1 MSFGSTFERP
11 MSPHASMN
19 FEIKAYKAPQGLVFL
34 RYEAVDADAASRR
47 AESEGYRVLSVK
59 SKSLVSFSGQR
70 YRFPLALFSQE
81 LLSLIEAGLPLLESI
96 ETLAHKE
103 QNPLAKEVY
112 VGLMRMLREGR
123 PLSQAM
129 QEYAGSF
136 PPLYVATV
144 RASEHTGDLQQA
156 LGRYLA
162 YQNQVDIVRKK
173 VLSAAIYPTLLM
185 GVGML
190 VVLFLMVYV
199 VPRFS
204 KVYEDV
210 GGDLPLLSRM
220 LMGWG
225 RFFEEYTG
233 AIVLAAALLLFALG
247 HALTRNSVRDW
258 FVRKVWQIPSV
269 GERLRL
275 YQLARL
281 YRTLGMLLNGGIPL
295 VTALDM
301 VSGLLSQASMQAN
314 LRNARQQISQGQ
326 PVSESM
332 ERCHLTTE
340 VAYRMLR
347 VGERSGNLG
356 EMTERVAKFYD
367 EETARWVDWFTRLFE
382 PILMIFIGFVI
393 GGIVL
398 LMYLPVFELA
408 GSIQ

>member
-1 MSFGSTFERP
+1 
-11 MSPHASMN
+11 MN
-19 FEIKAYKAPQGLVFL
+19 FEIKAYKAPLGVVFL
-34 RYEAVDADAASRR
+34 QYEAATEEVALHR
-47 AESEGYRVLSVK
+47 AESEGYRVVSVK
-59 SKSLVSFSGQR
+59 SKSFLFSLSQQH
-70 YRFPLALFSQE
+70 RFPLVLFSQE
-81 LLSLIEAGLPLLESI
+81 LLSLVEAGLPLLESI

-103 QNPLAKEVY
+103 KNPLAREIY
-112 VGLMRMLREGR
+112 IGLMRMLREGR

-136 PPLYVATV
+136 PPLYVATI
-144 RASEHTGDLQQA
+144 RASEQTGDLQQA

-162 YQNQVDIVRKK
+162 YQNQIDIVRKK

-185 GVGML
+185 GVGLL
-190 VVLFLMVYV
+190 VVMFLMVYV

-204 KVYEDV
+204 KVYEDM
-210 GGDLPLLSRM
+210 GGDLPLLSRL

-225 RFFEEYTG
+225 QFFEAYTG
-233 AIVLAAALLLFALG
+233 AIVLGAILLLFALG
-247 HALTRNSVRDW
+247 YALARGTVRDW
-258 FVRKVWQIPSV
+258 LQRKVWQIPSV

-295 VTALDM
+295 VAALDM
-301 VSGLLSQASMQAN
+301 VSGLLSQPSMQAN
-314 LRNARQQISQGQ
+314 LRNARQQISEGQ

-356 EMTERVAKFYD
+356 EMTERVARFYD
-367 EETARWVDWFTRLFE
+367 EETARWVEWFTKLFE

-408 GSIQ
+408 GSIR

>member
-1 MSFGSTFERP
+1 
-11 MSPHASMN
+11 
-19 FEIKAYKAPQGLVFL
+19 
-34 RYEAVDADAASRR
+34 
-47 AESEGYRVLSVK
+47 
-59 SKSLVSFSGQR
+59 
-70 YRFPLALFSQE
+70 
-81 LLSLIEAGLPLLESI
+81 
-96 ETLAHKE
+96 
-103 QNPLAKEVY
+103 
-112 VGLMRMLREGR
+112 
-123 PLSQAM
+123 
-129 QEYAGSF
+129 
-136 PPLYVATV
+136 
-144 RASEHTGDLQQA
+144 
-156 LGRYLA
+156 
-162 YQNQVDIVRKK
+162 
-173 VLSAAIYPTLLM
+173 
-185 GVGML
+185 
-190 VVLFLMVYV
+190 MVYV

-204 KVYEDV
+204 RVYDDM

-225 RFFEEYTG
+225 RFFEAYTG
-233 AIVLAAALLLFALG
+233 AIVLAAALLLFALV
-247 HALTRNSVRDW
+247 HALMRNSVRDW
-258 FVRKVWQIPSV
+258 LVRKVWQIPSV

-301 VSGLLSQASMQAN
+301 VSGLLSQPSMQAN

-356 EMTERVAKFYD
+356 EMTERVAKFYE
-367 EETARWVDWFTRLFE
+367 EETARWVDWFTKLFE

>member
-1 MSFGSTFERP
+1 
-11 MSPHASMN
+11 MN
-19 FEIKAYKAPQGLVFL
+19 FEIKAYRFPQGLAYL
-34 RYEAVDADAASRR
+34 QYEAANAEEASRR
-47 AESEGYRVLSVK
+47 AESDGYRVVSVK
-59 SKSLVSFSGQR
+59 TKSFVTPFGQR
-70 YRFPLALFSQE
+70 QHFPLALFSQE

-129 QEYAGSF
+129 QKYAGSF
-136 PPLYVATV
+136 PPLYVATI

-156 LGRYLA
+156 LRRYLA
-162 YQNQVDIVRKK
+162 YQNQVDVVRKT
-173 VLSAAIYPTLLM
+173 VLSAVIYPSLLM
-185 GVGML
+185 GVGLL
-190 VVLFLMVYV
+190 VILFLMVYV

-210 GGDLPLLSRM
+210 GGDLPLLSQM

-225 RFFEEYTG
+225 QFFEAYTG
-233 AIVLAAALLLFALG
+233 AIVLSTAVLFFAVGNALM
-247 HALTRNSVRDW
+247 RSSVRDW
-258 FVRKVWQIPSV
+258 LQRKIWQIPSV

-281 YRTLGMLLNGGIPL
+281 YRTVGMLLNAGIPL

-301 VSGLLSQASMQAN
+301 VSGLLSQPSMQAN
-314 LRNARQQISQGQ
+314 LRNARQQISEGQ
-326 PVSESM
+326 SVSESM
-332 ERCHLTTE
+332 ARYHLTTE

-347 VGERSGNLG
+347 VGERSGNLE
-356 EMTERVAKFYD
+356 EMTERIAKFYD
-367 EETARWVDWFTRLFE
+367 EDTARWLEWFTKLFE
-382 PILMIFIGFVI
+382 PILMIFIGFAI

>member
-1 MSFGSTFERP
+1 
-11 MSPHASMN
+11 MN

-34 RYEAVDADAASRR
+34 QYEAANKDEALRR
-47 AESEGYRVLSVK
+47 AESEGYRV
-59 SKSLVSFSGQR
+59 VSFKTRSFFSSFKPR
-70 YRFPLALFSQE
+70 IRFPLALFSQE

-96 ETLAHKE
+96 EALAHKE
-103 QNPLAKEVY
+103 KNPLAKEVY
-112 VGLMRMLREGR
+112 AGLVRMLREGR

-129 QEYAGSF
+129 QKYAGSF
-136 PPLYVATV
+136 PPLYVATI

-156 LGRYLA
+156 LSRYLA
-162 YQNQVDIVRKK
+162 YQNQVDVVRKK
-173 VLSAAIYPTLLM
+173 VLSAAIYPALLI
-185 GVGML
+185 GVGFL
-190 VVLFLMVYV
+190 VILFLMVYV

-204 KVYEDV
+204 KVYEDM

-225 RFFEEYTG
+225 QFFEAYTG
-233 AIVLAAALLLFALG
+233 AIVLGTALLLFVLG
-247 HALTRNSVRDW
+247 HVLTRSSVRDW
-258 FVRKVWQIPSV
+258 LQRKVWEIPSV

-281 YRTLGMLLNGGIPL
+281 YRTVGMLLNGGIPL
-295 VTALDM
+295 ITALDM
-301 VSGLLSQASMQAN
+301 VSGLLTQPSMQAN
-314 LRNARQQISQGQ
+314 LRNARQQISEGQ

-367 EETARWVDWFTRLFE
+367 EETARWVEWFTKLFE

>member
-1 MSFGSTFERP
+1 
-11 MSPHASMN
+11 MN
-19 FEIKAYKAPQGLVFL
+19 YEIKAYKAPKGIVLLQ
-34 RYEAVDADAASRR
+34 YEAANVDEALGR
-47 AESEGYRVLSVK
+47 AESEGYRV
-59 SKSLVSFSGQR
+59 VSFTTKSFNFTFTKR
-70 YRFPLALFSQE
+70 FRFPLELFSQE

-96 ETLAHKE
+96 ETLAQKE
-103 QNPLAKEVY
+103 KNPQAKEIY

-136 PPLYVATV
+136 PALYVATI

-156 LGRYLA
+156 LSRYLA
-162 YQNQVDIVRKK
+162 YQNQVDVVRKK
-173 VLSAAIYPTLLM
+173 VVSAAIYPVLLM
-185 GVGML
+185 GIGLL
-190 VVLFLMVYV
+190 VILFLMVYV

-210 GGDLPLLSRM
+210 GGDLPLLSRL

-225 RFFEEYTG
+225 QFFEAYTG
-233 AIVLAAALLLFALG
+233 AIVLGTLLLLFAFG
-247 HALTRNSVRDW
+247 YALSRSLVRDW
-258 FVRKVWQIPSV
+258 IQRKIWKIPAL

-295 VTALDM
+295 VSALDM
-301 VSGLLSQASMQAN
+301 VSGLLSQPAMQAN
-314 LRNARQQISQGQ
+314 LRSARKHIGEGQ

-332 ERCHLTTE
+332 EKCHLSTE

-356 EMTERVAKFYD
+356 EMAERIAKFYD
-367 EETARWVDWFTRLFE
+367 EEIARWVEWFTRLFE

>member
-1 MSFGSTFERP
+1 
-11 MSPHASMN
+11 MN
-19 FEIKAYKAPQGLVFL
+19 YEIKAYKAPQGIVFL
-34 RYEAVDADAASRR
+34 KYEAANVEEALRR
-47 AESEGYRVLSVK
+47 AESDGYRI
-59 SKSLVSFSGQR
+59 VSFKAQSFTLTFKPR
-70 YRFPLALFSQE
+70 YRFPLGLFSQE

-96 ETLAHKE
+96 ETLAYKE
-103 QNPLAKEVY
+103 RNPQAKEIY
-112 VGLMRMLREGR
+112 LGLMRMLREGR

-136 PPLYVATV
+136 PVLYVATI

-156 LGRYLA
+156 LRRYLA
-162 YQNQVDIVRKK
+162 YQNQVNVVRQK
-173 VLSAAIYPTLLM
+173 VLSAAIYPALLIA
-185 GVGML
+185 VGLL
-190 VVLFLMVYV
+190 VILFLMVYV

-204 KVYEDV
+204 KVYEDI

-225 RFFEEYTG
+225 QFFEAYTG
-233 AIVLAAALLLFALG
+233 GIVLGTALLLFTLG
-247 HALTRNSVRDW
+247 YALTRSSVRDW
-258 FVRKVWQIPSV
+258 LQRKLWQIPSV

-281 YRTLGMLLNGGIPL
+281 YRTLSMLLNGGIPL
-295 VTALDM
+295 VSALDM
-301 VSGLLSQASMQAN
+301 VSGLLSQPSMQTN
-314 LRNARQQISQGQ
+314 LRSARQQISEGK

-332 ERCHLTTE
+332 ENCHLSTE

-356 EMTERVAKFYD
+356 EMTERIAKFYD
-367 EETARWVDWFTRLFE
+367 EETARWVEWFTRLFE

>member
-1 MSFGSTFERP
+1 
-11 MSPHASMN
+11 MN
-19 FEIKAYKAPQGLVFL
+19 FEIKAYKAPLGVVFL
-34 RYEAVDADAASRR
+34 QYEAVNEEAALHR
-47 AESEGYRVLSVK
+47 AESDGYRVVSVK
-59 SKSLVSFSGQR
+59 SRSFPSSFGQKH
-70 YRFPLALFSQE
+70 RFPLALFSQE

-103 QNPLAKEVY
+103 KNPLAKEIY

-129 QEYAGSF
+129 REYAGSF
-136 PPLYVATV
+136 PPLYVATI

-156 LGRYLA
+156 LSRYLA

-185 GVGML
+185 GVGLL
-190 VVLFLMVYV
+190 VVMFLMVYV

-210 GGDLPLLSRM
+210 GGDLPLLSRL

-225 RFFEEYTG
+225 QFFEAYTG
-233 AIVLAAALLLFALG
+233 AIVLGTVLVLFALG
-247 HALTRNSVRDW
+247 HALARGSVRDW
-258 FVRKVWQIPSV
+258 LQRKVWQIPSV

-295 VTALDM
+295 VSALDM
-301 VSGLLSQASMQAN
+301 VSGLLSQPSMQAN
-314 LRNARQQISQGQ
+314 LRNARQQVSEGQ
-326 PVSESM
+326 PVSEAM
-332 ERCHLTTE
+332 ERCQLTTE

-356 EMTERVAKFYD
+356 EMTERIAKFYD
-367 EETARWVDWFTRLFE
+367 EETARWIEWFTKLFE

>member
-1 MSFGSTFERP
+1 
-11 MSPHASMN
+11 MN
-19 FEIKAYKAPQGLVFL
+19 YEIKAFKVPQGVVFL
-34 RYEAVDADAASRR
+34 QYEAASVEDALRR
-47 AESEGYRVLSVK
+47 AESEGYRV
-59 SKSLVSFSGQR
+59 VSFKTKSYIPAFTQS
-70 YRFPLALFSQE
+70 YRFPLSLFSQE

-103 QNPLAKEVY
+103 RNPLAKEVY
-112 VGLMRMLREGR
+112 IGLMRMLREGR

-129 QEYAGSF
+129 QEYVGSF
-136 PPLYVATV
+136 PALYVATI
-144 RASEHTGDLQQA
+144 RASEHTGDIQQA
-156 LGRYLA
+156 LSRYLA
-162 YQNQVDIVRKK
+162 YQNQVDVVRKK
-173 VLSAAIYPTLLM
+173 ILSAAIYPVLLM
-185 GVGML
+185 VVGVL
-190 VVLFLMVYV
+190 VILFLMVYV

-210 GGDLPLLSRM
+210 GGDLPFLSRI
-220 LMGWG
+220 LMEWG
-225 RFFEEYTG
+225 RFFGAHSG
-233 AIVLAAALLLFALG
+233 AIILGAVLSLLALG
-247 HALTRNSVRDW
+247 YALTRNSVREW
-258 FVRKVWQIPSV
+258 LQRKVWQIPSL

-295 VTALDM
+295 VNALDM
-301 VSGLLSQASMQAN
+301 VSGLLLQPAMQAN
-314 LRNARQQISQGQ
+314 LRSARQHISEGQ

-332 ERCHLTTE
+332 ERCHLSTE

-356 EMTERVAKFYD
+356 EMTERIAQFYD
-367 EETARWVDWFTRLFE
+367 EEIARWVEWFTRLFE

>member
-1 MSFGSTFERP
+1 
-11 MSPHASMN
+11 MN
-19 FEIKAYKAPQGLVFL
+19 VEIKAFKAPQGVVFL
-34 RYEAVDADAASRR
+34 QYEAANMDEALRR
-47 AESEGYRVLSVK
+47 AESEGYRV
-59 SKSLVSFSGQR
+59 VSFKTKSFALSFAQR

-136 PPLYVATV
+136 PALYVATI

-156 LGRYLA
+156 LTRYLA

-173 VLSAAIYPTLLM
+173 VLSAAIYPALLM
-185 GVGML
+185 GVGSL
-190 VVLFLMVYV
+190 VILFLMVYV

-204 KVYEDV
+204 KVYEDL

-225 RFFEEYTG
+225 RFFEAYTG
-233 AIVLAAALLLFALG
+233 AIVLGTALLLFALG
-247 HALTRNSVRDW
+247 HALTRSSVRDW
-258 FVRKVWQIPSV
+258 LQRKVWQIPSL

-281 YRTLGMLLNGGIPL
+281 YRTLSMLLNGGIPL
-295 VTALDM
+295 VQALDM
-301 VSGLLSQASMQAN
+301 VSGLLSQPSMQAN
-314 LRNARQQISQGQ
+314 LRNARQQISEGQ
-326 PVSESM
+326 SVSESM
-332 ERCHLTTE
+332 ERCRLTTE

-356 EMTERVAKFYD
+356 EMTERIAKFYD
-367 EETARWVDWFTRLFE
+367 EETARWVEWFTRLFE
-382 PILMIFIGFVI
+382 PILMIFIGFII